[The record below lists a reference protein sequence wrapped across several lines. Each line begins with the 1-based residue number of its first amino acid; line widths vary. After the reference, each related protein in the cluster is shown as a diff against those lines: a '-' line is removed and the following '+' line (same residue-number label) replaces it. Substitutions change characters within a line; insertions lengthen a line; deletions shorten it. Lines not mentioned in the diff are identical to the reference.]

1 MFMSNFAFRIVL
13 GGVVAAGMLASAALA
28 QETYPGDG
36 KTVKIMIG
44 FGAGGGTDIA
54 GRLLAEALEKK
65 LGGNFIVENYPG
77 GGGLQALTRVVPA
90 APDGYTLA
98 FVPIP
103 ASNMLYLDPDRGGD
117 FKIDDLSVI
126 AMHDYGTVAIAVAKD
141 SPYKTLTDLINDA
154 KSNTGITAASNGA
167 LAIGHLGL
175 MLVNEAAGV
184 NVNWTAITEPGLLM
198 SSLLGGH
205 IQVVSDT
212 FSELHPAAQNGDIR
226 FLAVL
231 ADAPSPEIEGIPTA
245 IEQGVNVSLSTS
257 RVLIGPAGVPAEIVS
272 KLETAIQ
279 EITSDAAY
287 QKAASERAVQIRYM
301 NSADATTLW
310 KSLDAAF
317 LPQVEKFRKLSAAK

>member
-1 MFMSNFAFRIVL
+1 MNTFAIKGL
-13 GGVVAAGMLASAALA
+13 IGAVVAAGMMVSAALA
-28 QETYPGDG
+28 QDVYPGER
-36 KTVKIMIG
+36 KTVKIMVG

-54 GRLLAEALEKK
+54 GRLLADALEKK

-90 APDGYTLA
+90 SPDGYTLA

-103 ASNMLYLDPDRGGD
+103 ASNMLYLDPDRGGN
-117 FKIDDLSVI
+117 FTPDDLTII
-126 AMHDYGTVAIAVAKD
+126 AMHDYGTVALAVAKN
-141 SPYKTLTDLINDA
+141 SPYKTLGDLVSDA
-154 KSNTGITAASNGA
+154 KSNTAITAASNGA

-175 MLVNEAAGV
+175 MLVNEAAGI
-184 NVNWTAITEPGLLM
+184 NVNWTAISEPGMLM

-245 IEQGVNVSLSTS
+245 REQGVDVALSTS
-257 RVLIGPAGVPAEIVS
+257 RVLVGPAGLPAEVVTM
-272 KLETAIQ
+272 LEAAIE
-279 EITSDAAY
+279 EITSDPEY
-287 QKAASERAVQIRYM
+287 RKVASERAVQIRYM
-301 NSADATTLW
+301 NSADATALW
-310 KSLDAAF
+310 KGLDEAF
-317 LPQVEKFRKLSAAK
+317 RPQVEKFRELSAPK